1 LNGLKHAGFDAC
13 LVGGCVRDLM
23 LGYEPKDFDIVT
35 NALPDQIL
43 PLFRSARRIGRR
55 FELIHVRFGREIIEV
70 ATYRGLPEANTD
82 DNKTESGRLLRD
94 NVFGTQEQDAL
105 RRDITVNALYY
116 NFHDFSVIDYVGGV
130 ADLEAG
136 ILRMIGNPE
145 TRFREDPV
153 RMLRVLRF
161 AAKLG
166 FRIEDE
172 TATPIRRLGV
182 LLDEVPA
189 ARRFEEVLKLFQGG
203 SALTTFELLRRYGLF
218 QYLFPM
224 TEISLAEFDESYS
237 TIFVPKALQNTDT
250 RIIEGKPVTPAFL
263 YAVMLWGP
271 VRQRQDVLI
280 ERGGSPAEALRQAAS
295 EILSRQ
301 SAYTSVPRRFSG
313 PMREIWNL
321 QSRFARRRGKMA
333 FRLAA
338 HERFRAAYDFL
349 LLRTEA
355 GELESELAHWWTE
368 FQEQSDA
375 GRRSMVNRLS
385 SEGSGKGRK
394 RRRRRKK

>member
-1 LNGLKHAGFDAC
+1 
-13 LVGGCVRDLM
+13 VGGCVRDLL

-35 NALPDQIL
+35 NASPDEIL
-43 PLFRSARRIGRR
+43 HLFRSSRRIGRR
-55 FELIHVRFGREIIEV
+55 FELVHVRFGRDIIEV
-70 ATYRGLPEANTD
+70 ATYRGLPESNAD
-82 DNKTESGRLLRD
+82 EDKTESGRLLRD
-94 NVFGTQEQDAL
+94 NVFGTQEEDAL
-105 RRDITVNALYY
+105 RRDITVNALYF

-130 ADLEAG
+130 TDLESG

-166 FRIEDE
+166 FRIEE
-172 TATPIRRLGV
+172 KTAAPIRKLGV

-189 ARRFEEVLKLFQGG
+189 ARRFEEVLKLFHGG
-203 SALTTFELLRRYGLF
+203 NALTTFELLRQYGLF

-224 TEISLAEFDESYS
+224 TEKSLEDFETSYA
-237 TIFVPKALQNTDT
+237 TIFVPQALKNTDS
-250 RIIEGKPVTPAFL
+250 RIIDGKPVTPAFL

-271 VRQRQDVLI
+271 VRQRQEVLV
-280 ERGGSPAEALRQAAS
+280 ERGSSPAEALRQAS
-295 EILSRQ
+295 GEILSRQ
-301 SAYTSVPRRFSG
+301 SAYTSIPRRFSV

-321 QSRFARRRGKMA
+321 QGRFERRRGKMA
-333 FRLAA
+333 FRLAE

-349 LLRTEA
+349 LLRTES
-355 GELESELAHWWTE
+355 GELEPELSHWWTE
-368 FQEQSDA
+368 FQEQADT
-375 GRRSMVNRLS
+375 GRREMVNRLTAN
-385 SEGSGKGRK
+385 GDGKGRK

>member
-1 LNGLKHAGFDAC
+1 M
-13 LVGGCVRDLM
+13 GGCVRDLM

-55 FELIHVRFGREIIEV
+55 FELVHVRFGREIIEV

-136 ILRMIGNPE
+136 VLRVIGSPE

-153 RMLRVLRF
+153 RMLRILRF
-161 AAKLG
+161 SAKLG
-166 FRIEDE
+166 FRIEE
-172 TATPIRRLGV
+172 HTAEPIRRLGS

-189 ARRFEEVLKLFQGG
+189 ARRFEEVLKLFHGG
-203 SALTTFELLRRYGLF
+203 SALTTFELLRQYNVF
-218 QYLFPM
+218 QYLFPL
-224 TEISLAEFDESYS
+224 TDKSLAEIDSGYS

-250 RIIEGKPVTPAFL
+250 RIVEGKPVTPAFL
-263 YAVMLWGP
+263 FAVMLWGP
-271 VRQRQDVLI
+271 VRLRQGVLI
-280 ERGGSPAEALRQAAS
+280 ERGMSPADALRQAAS
-295 EILSRQ
+295 EVLSRQ
-301 SAYTSVPRRFSG
+301 SAYTSIPRRFSG

-321 QSRFARRRGKMA
+321 QRRFARRRGKMA
-333 FRLAA
+333 FRLAE

-375 GRRSMVNRLS
+375 GRRDMVNRLA
-385 SEGSGKGRK
+385 GDGDGKGRK